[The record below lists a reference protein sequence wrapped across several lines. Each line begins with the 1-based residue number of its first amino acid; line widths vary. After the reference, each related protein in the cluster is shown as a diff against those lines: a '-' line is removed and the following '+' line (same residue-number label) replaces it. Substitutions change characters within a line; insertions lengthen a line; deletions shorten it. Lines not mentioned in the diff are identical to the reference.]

1 MSNTSCTS
9 RSLERSSLFSRWVV
23 QAYDCASI
31 HSFLQMIDGVKLGDH
46 MEEVD
51 DVEVKMRL
59 LVDMWGKM
67 KQGDI
72 SKLSVAVVCPVC
84 PDQVQSLF

>member
-1 MSNTSCTS
+1 
-9 RSLERSSLFSRWVV
+9 
-23 QAYDCASI
+23 
-31 HSFLQMIDGVKLGDH
+31 MIDGVKLGDH

-59 LVDMWGKM
+59 LVDMRGKM

>member
-1 MSNTSCTS
+1 MSNTGCTS
-9 RSLERSSLFSRWVV
+9 RSLERSSSFSRWAFK
-23 QAYDCASI
+23 AYSCAFI
-31 HSFLQMIDGVKLGDH
+31 HPSLQMIDGVKLGDH

-72 SKLSVAVVCPVC
+72 SKLSVAVVCPIC